1 MEIIDRLID
10 VFTGARRTRVEA
22 ARQPND
28 LMLLVNLVRA
38 RAFLAITGRQLM
50 TDSAPTGYNARDPT
64 DDDFTR
70 LSPLRRLARG
80 QR

>member
-1 MEIIDRLID
+1 MEIIDRLVD
-10 VFTGARRTRVEA
+10 AFTGARRVRVEA

-50 TDSAPTGYNARDPT
+50 TDSAPAGYSARDPT
-64 DDDFTR
+64 EEDVTR